1 MAEGKTSM
9 FGKTYNTIGS
19 TDSNFI
25 IKTKGDLKVKWGNKY
40 IDVIKNGKIAS
51 ESDKILKKVDT
62 IENITSDG
70 IYLVGDIVWVIIDG
84 VKIQLSSSNQED
96 IFVSYLTEQKDI
108 TSDQKNIALTNI
120 GFY

>member
-25 IKTKGDLKVKWGNKY
+25 IKTKGDLKVQWGNKY

-51 ESDKILKKVDT
+51 EGKNLLKIVASEEEVT
-62 IENITSDG
+62 GTG
-70 IYLVGDIVWVIIDG
+70 VFIV
-84 VKIQLSSSNQED
+84 
-96 IFVSYLTEQKDI
+96 
-108 TSDQKNIALTNI
+108 
-120 GFY
+120 